1 MKTFTEP
8 TTRVH
13 LYESGTIKTVAHD
26 IRVKAQSP
34 TDESAEVRLGET
46 PYRIVMHC
54 RTATTTNK
62 QNSGITKQ

>member
-8 TTRVH
+8 ATRVH

-26 IRVKAQSP
+26 IRVKPQVPASD
-34 TDESAEVRLGET
+34 TADVRIGET

-54 RTATTTNK
+54 RRAASTHK
-62 QNSGITKQ
+62 QDSGITTQ